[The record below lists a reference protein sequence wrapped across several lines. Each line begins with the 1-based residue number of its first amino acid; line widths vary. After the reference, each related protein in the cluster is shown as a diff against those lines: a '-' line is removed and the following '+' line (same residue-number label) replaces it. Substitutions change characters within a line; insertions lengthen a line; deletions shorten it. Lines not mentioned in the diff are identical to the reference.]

1 MTDERIVEVR
11 ELKVYFPIRAGFLGF
26 SRGERYVRAVDNVSF
41 ALRRGETM
49 SLVGETGSG
58 KTTTARTMMRL
69 MEPTSGTVLFEGRD
83 IFQLSGSD
91 MRLLRRKMQIV
102 FQDPFASLNP
112 RKTVGEIVGRPLVV
126 HGIAKGSQMRQQAI
140 ELLEMV
146 GLAPGIQ
153 MVDRY
158 PHEFSGGQR
167 QRVGVARALASRP
180 ELIVLDEPV
189 SSLDISIRSQ
199 ILNLLQELKAQ
210 LNLTY
215 LVIAHDL
222 SVVRYMSDRVAV
234 MYLGKIVEMT
244 ESETLFMNPQ
254 HPYTKALLAS
264 IPIPDP
270 LVKRQKIR
278 LQGEIPSPVNIPSG
292 CRFHSRCPIA
302 QPVCKEVEPEL
313 QEVDGHLVACHLVHA
328 RRVH

>member
-1 MTDERIVEVR
+1 M
-11 ELKVYFPIRAGFLGF
+11 
-26 SRGERYVRAVDNVSF
+26 
-41 ALRRGETM
+41 
-49 SLVGETGSG
+49 
-58 KTTTARTMMRL
+58 
-69 MEPTSGTVLFEGRD
+69 
-83 IFQLSGSD
+83 
-91 MRLLRRKMQIV
+91 
-102 FQDPFASLNP
+102 
-112 RKTVGEIVGRPLVV
+112 
-126 HGIAKGSQMRQQAI
+126 
-140 ELLEMV
+140 
-146 GLAPGIQ
+146 
-153 MVDRY
+153 
-158 PHEFSGGQR
+158 
-167 QRVGVARALASRP
+167 
-180 ELIVLDEPV
+180 IVLDEPV